1 MPSSSQPGTF
11 RRLTLAPV
19 ASRDLS
25 NLTPSP
31 FDSVALRSSTS
42 SSVTEVRV
50 SASTRCSSYHSGGRN
65 GTPDRSSA
73 RRYSFE
79 HGGRLYGNS
88 GSRPTSKIDPSAP
101 DSRSQRE
108 QFPEASPPPISR

>member
-11 RRLTLAPV
+11 SRLTLAPV
-19 ASRDLS
+19 AKSALP
-25 NLTPSP
+25 NLTESP
-31 FDSVALRSSTS
+31 LESFAVRSSAS
-42 SSVTEVRV
+42 NSVTEVR
-50 SASTRCSSYHSGGRN
+50 ASTSISCSAYHSSGRN

-79 HGGRLYGNS
+79 QGGRLYGNS
-88 GSRPTSKIDPSAP
+88 GSRPTSRIDPSAP